1 MIKSSKS
8 VVLLLNN
15 CINSIENEKYDMK
28 KLENFRKKYVTNI
41 ENCTD
46 KICDFVYKLMK

>member
-1 MIKSSKS
+1 
-8 VVLLLNN
+8 
-15 CINSIENEKYDMK
+15 MK

-46 KICDFVYKLMK
+46 KICDFLYKLMQ